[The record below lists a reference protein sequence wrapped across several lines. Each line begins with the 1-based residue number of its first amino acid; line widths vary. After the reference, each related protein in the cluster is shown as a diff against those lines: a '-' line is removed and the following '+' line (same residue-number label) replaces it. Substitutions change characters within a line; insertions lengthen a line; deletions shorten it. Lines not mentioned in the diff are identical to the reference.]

1 MKSKTIAI
9 LTDFGIEDP
18 YVGIMKGIISE
29 ISPDAPIID
38 ITNQISPGDIQRGA
52 FILWQASQDFPKGT
66 VFLCVVDPG
75 VGTER
80 KAVFLQTRDHIL
92 IGPDN
97 GLFSYLLYGSSFKC
111 WELSN
116 PNYQRKSS
124 SATFHGRDIFAPAAA
139 FAAKSISG
147 DQFGSRVS
155 SPNRLPEPI
164 LTYNES
170 SLTGEILSQDHFGN
184 LFTSLGQF
192 KYQNE
197 SLRFVS
203 WIDESELTI
212 SDKSKIRIRVNEKEL
227 PLVQTFSSIDPGSCA
242 GLVGSSGLIEIV
254 ANQTSAKDL
263 LGLEKGNPVI
273 LSWK

>member
-38 ITNQISPGDIQRGA
+38 ITNQIPPGDIQRGA

-116 PNYQRKSS
+116 SNYQRKSS

-170 SLTGEILSQDHFGN
+170 SLTGEILSRDHFGN

>member
-38 ITNQISPGDIQRGA
+38 ITNQIPPGDIQRGA

-66 VFLCVVDPG
+66 VFLSVVDPG

-116 PNYQRKSS
+116 SNYQRKSS

-170 SLTGEILSQDHFGN
+170 SLTGEILSRDHFGN

-203 WIDESELTI
+203 WIDVSELTI

>member
-38 ITNQISPGDIQRGA
+38 ITNQIPPGDIQRGA

-170 SLTGEILSQDHFGN
+170 SLTGEILSRDHFGN